1 MFAVIWTPSANGDLA
16 VIAFS
21 HADRLVE
28 IEDAGDEIDDKL
40 QSDPTGNGRHI
51 SEGIW
56 RIEAHPIA
64 VIYSIEGVEVTVH
77 GALWIG

>member
-28 IEDAGDEIDDKL
+28 I
-40 QSDPTGNGRHI
+40 
-51 SEGIW
+51 
-56 RIEAHPIA
+56 
-64 VIYSIEGVEVTVH
+64 VEVTVH